1 LRREEELLE
10 LVRLLGP
17 ESLADE
23 EKLILDVGRM
33 IREGFLQQSAFDQ
46 IDSYCSTRKQYLM
59 LRLFVTFHKLAEEA
73 LSRGVPLAKIRQ
85 LPIIAKL
92 MRVKAEV
99 PNEEADRLLKLE
111 EEIRSVMSALKPE
124 IVA

>member
-1 LRREEELLE
+1 
-10 LVRLLGP
+10 
-17 ESLADE
+17 
-23 EKLILDVGRM
+23 M

-46 IDSYCSTRKQYLM
+46 IDSYCSTGKQYLM

-92 MRVKAEV
+92 MRAKAEV

-111 EEIRSVMSALKPE
+111 EEVRSVMSALKPE